1 MDTSGLKAQLE
12 GCHKESYGWALSCC
26 SGNAEEAE
34 SVLQAVYLKILEQK
48 ARFEERS
55 TFKTWF
61 FSVIRKTVAERRR
74 RRLFQK
80 LMLMRYLRKGGNI
93 VQEQDADEKIYS
105 SQVQKA
111 VRQTLAALPRRQRE
125 ALQLVFYHDLS
136 LAEAA
141 KVMGVSIGSAR
152 THYERGKKQ
161 LRQWMESSRVFNES
175 RLGRREN
182 QTTVP

>member
-1 MDTSGLKAQLE
+1 MDTARLRAQLE

-26 SGNAEEAE
+26 SGNPEEAE

-48 ARFEERS
+48 ARFDGRS
-55 TFKTWF
+55 TFKTWC
-61 FSVIRKTVAERRR
+61 FSVIRKTVAEHRRW
-74 RRLFQK
+74 RLFQQ
-80 LMLMRYLRKGGNI
+80 LMLIRYLRKGSNI
-93 VQEQDADEKIYS
+93 EQEQDSDQKIYS

-111 VRQTLAALPRRQRE
+111 VRQALAALPRRQRE

-136 LAEAA
+136 LTEAA
-141 KVMGVSIGSAR
+141 RVMGVSIGSAR

-175 RLGRREN
+175 RMGRREN